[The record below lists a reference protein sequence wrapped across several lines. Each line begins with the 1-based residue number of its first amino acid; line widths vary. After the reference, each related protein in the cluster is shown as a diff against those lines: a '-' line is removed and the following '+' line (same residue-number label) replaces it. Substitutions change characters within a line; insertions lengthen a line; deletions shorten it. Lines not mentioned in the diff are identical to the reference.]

1 MTIEFTYKV
10 GDPVWLMHDNKVVC
24 GEITKAWYAKH
35 ISCADFTTVSH
46 NESYYVCIS
55 TNSRTGNKFE
65 LSFDLKDLFKTK
77 EDLINSL

>member
-10 GDPVWLMHDNKVVC
+10 GDPVWLMHDNKVVY

-35 ISCADFTTVSH
+35 ISCVDFTTVSDH
-46 NESYYVCIS
+46 ESYYVCIS

>member
-1 MTIEFTYKV
+1 MIKEFTYKI
-10 GDPVWLMHDNKVVC
+10 GDSVWLMYEDKAIC
-24 GEITKAWYAKH
+24 RPITKAWYSKH
-35 ISCADFTTVSH
+35 ISCADFESVSD

-65 LSFDLKDLFKTK
+65 LSFELKDLFKTK